1 MLGEDKVFAALVM
14 ALRAWSV
21 GVLGLS
27 DEVFLSS
34 AGVTSEAL
42 EDPDALVP
50 YDALVSAWAELHER
64 FPDRSLGMDYG
75 RYVDPSA
82 LGMVGVTICH
92 APNVGV
98 MVERLMRFQRMVDP
112 HFQVD
117 LQRGDDVS
125 VLTMRHEPRVAALHE
140 IMEMFVTS
148 FVQILRKSTDRELVP
163 VRVDLAHPR
172 RHPVAQYEEVWG
184 APVRF
189 EQPTQALWF
198 DSSVLE
204 APVVSAAPEA
214 GKYLERYLE
223 TLMPTLDPRAPDDA
237 SVSAKVRE
245 HLLRDLSSGDVDQP
259 SVASALGMSS
269 RSMQRK
275 LSAEG
280 TSFSALL
287 DDVRRVQT
295 ERMLARRDLAFYE
308 IAYLLGF
315 ADPSSFYRAC
325 KRWVDMTPD
334 AWRAS
339 LT

>member
-21 GVLGLS
+21 GALGLP

-34 AGVTSEAL
+34 AGVTSEEL

-50 YDALVSAWAELHER
+50 YDALVGAWAALHER

-75 RYVDPSA
+75 RHVDPSA

-125 VLTMRHEPRVAALHE
+125 VLTMRHEPRVEALPE

-148 FVQILRKSTDRELVP
+148 FVQIMRTSTDRELLP
-163 VRVDLAHPR
+163 FRVDLAHPR
-172 RHPVAQYEEVWG
+172 RHPLAQYEEVWG

-189 EQPTQALWF
+189 EQAAQALWF
-198 DSSVLE
+198 DSSVLS

-223 TLMPTLDPRAPDDA
+223 SLMPPRDRAPDEVTVTA
-237 SVSAKVRE
+237 RVRE
-245 HLLRDLSSGDVDQP
+245 HLLREVSTGDVDQP
-259 SVASALGMSS
+259 SVATALGMSS
-269 RSMQRK
+269 RSLQRK
-275 LSAEG
+275 LSTEG
-280 TSFSALL
+280 TTFSALL
-287 DDVRRVQT
+287 DDVRRVHA
-295 ERMLARRDLAFYE
+295 ERLLARKDLALYE
-308 IAYLLGF
+308 ITYLLGF

-325 KRWVDMTPD
+325 RRWVDMTPD

-339 LT
+339 LS